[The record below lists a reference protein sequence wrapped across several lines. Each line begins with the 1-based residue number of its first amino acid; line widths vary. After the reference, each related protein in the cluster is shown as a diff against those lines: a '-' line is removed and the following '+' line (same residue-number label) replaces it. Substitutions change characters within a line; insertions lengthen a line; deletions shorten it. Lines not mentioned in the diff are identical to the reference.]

1 MALDVYQMMVEHEGM
16 MNESIIFPQVFK
28 PRFRST
34 FQDVQSHLVQ
44 PVSLHVLVS
53 MNQYVVK
60 TSDYSLLG
68 YNQGAKDSRYHG
80 GAIINAATA
89 GCQW

>member
-1 MALDVYQMMVEHEGM
+1 MSLLFSLKSSNQG
-16 MNESIIFPQVFK
+16 SGLL
-28 PRFRST
+28 
-34 FQDVQSHLVQ
+34 QDVQSHFVQ

-60 TSDYSLLG
+60 TSDRFLLG
-68 YNQGAKDSRYHG
+68 YDQGAKDSRYHG